1 MVLGSFVSSRQCPMV
16 GGGCPCLQRGCRVWD
31 SRMSLSFLSCLHPT
45 ETFFRLFQLAQV
57 LGLFSLLFHW
67 LQ

>member
-1 MVLGSFVSSRQCPMV
+1 MV